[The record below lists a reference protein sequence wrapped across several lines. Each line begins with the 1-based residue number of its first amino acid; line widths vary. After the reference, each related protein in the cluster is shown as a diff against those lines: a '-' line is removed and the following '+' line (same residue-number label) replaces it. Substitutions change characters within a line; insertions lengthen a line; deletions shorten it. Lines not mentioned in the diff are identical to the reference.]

1 MLVIQYIF
9 INPSK
14 YPFRLRLVK
23 SSQRVFGKRGR
34 CNDLPHSFSA
44 RAIIL
49 ILHVTFLGNN
59 FYLTIFNFDLTDMI
73 PYWMSRTQLLLGD
86 EATTQLMS
94 KNVLVVGL
102 GGVGGICAEMIARA
116 GVGKMTI
123 VDGDTVDLSN
133 GNRQIAALHS
143 TEKQLK
149 ADVLAARLRDINPQ
163 ITLKVVAEFIKEER
177 TVEIV
182 ALGNYDFAVDC
193 IDTLTPKVW
202 LIKTCVDRKIPIVS
216 SLGAG
221 GKVDPSQIQVVDIAD
236 SYKCK
241 LARYVRKY
249 LHKEG
254 ITTGVTVVFSPEE
267 IDADKVV
274 VTEKAFPKKS
284 IIGTISYMPAIFG
297 CLTAGVVI
305 RHLYSKE

>member
-1 MLVIQYIF
+1 
-9 INPSK
+9 
-14 YPFRLRLVK
+14 
-23 SSQRVFGKRGR
+23 
-34 CNDLPHSFSA
+34 
-44 RAIIL
+44 
-49 ILHVTFLGNN
+49 
-59 FYLTIFNFDLTDMI
+59 MI

-86 EATTQLMS
+86 DTTQQLIN

-102 GGVGGICAEMIARA
+102 GGVGGICAEMIARS
-116 GVGKMTI
+116 GVGRMTI

-149 ADVLAARLRDINPQ
+149 AVVMAARIKDINPT
-163 ITLKVVAEFIKEER
+163 IELTVIAEFIKEER

-182 ALGNYDFAVDC
+182 SMGNYDYVVDC

-202 LIKTCVDRKIPIVS
+202 LIKSCVDRKIPVVS

-221 GKVDPSQIQVVDIAD
+221 GKMDPSQIQVADIAD
-236 SYKCK
+236 SYNCK

-267 IDADKVV
+267 IDADKIV

-284 IIGTISYMPAIFG
+284 IIGTISYMPALFG
-297 CLTAGVVI
+297 CLAASVVI
-305 RHLYSKE
+305 RALCNSNGQSLP

>member
-1 MLVIQYIF
+1 
-9 INPSK
+9 
-14 YPFRLRLVK
+14 
-23 SSQRVFGKRGR
+23 
-34 CNDLPHSFSA
+34 
-44 RAIIL
+44 
-49 ILHVTFLGNN
+49 
-59 FYLTIFNFDLTDMI
+59 MI
-73 PYWMSRTQLLLGD
+73 PYWMSRTQLLLGN
-86 EATTQLMS
+86 EATTQLMN

-163 ITLKVVAEFIKEER
+163 MALKVIAEFIKEER

-297 CLTAGVVI
+297 CLTASVVI
-305 RHLYSKE
+305 RNLYSKE